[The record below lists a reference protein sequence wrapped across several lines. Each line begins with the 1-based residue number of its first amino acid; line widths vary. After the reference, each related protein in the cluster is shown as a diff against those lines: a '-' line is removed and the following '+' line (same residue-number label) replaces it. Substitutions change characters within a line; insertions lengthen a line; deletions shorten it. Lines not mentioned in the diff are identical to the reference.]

1 MLIGINRKQLLN
13 RCANFSV
20 LNTSTV
26 WKLHTQ
32 TLAINCS
39 FALYLSIKMHYRTST

>member
-26 WKLHTQ
+26 WKLQNHT
-32 TLAINCS
+32 NS
-39 FALYLSIKMHYRTST
+39 RN